1 MPSPLSGLSGQN
13 FVIEFPNVDRAT
25 VPYIHHFITFC
36 SRFLIFSNDSEA
48 NPFQE
53 EMVPLAS
60 SSPALLH
67 SMAALAAGHLA
78 RSQPKLHEVTAANH
92 YAKALREL
100 NATLSDNTVAKSD
113 STLSACLMLCVYEVC
128 SA

>member
-1 MPSPLSGLSGQN
+1 MPSPLGGLSGQN
-13 FVIEFPNVDRAT
+13 FVIEFPNVDKAT

-36 SRFLIFSNDSEA
+36 SRFLVFTNDSES

-78 RSQPKLHEVTAANH
+78 RSHPKQHEVAAANH

-100 NATLSDNTVAKSD
+100 NATLSDNTIAKLD

-128 SA
+128 